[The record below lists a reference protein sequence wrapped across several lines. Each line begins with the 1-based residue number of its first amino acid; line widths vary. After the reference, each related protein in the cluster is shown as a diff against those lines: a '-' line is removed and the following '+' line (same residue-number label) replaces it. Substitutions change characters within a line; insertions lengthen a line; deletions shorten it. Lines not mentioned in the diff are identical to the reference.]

1 MQEEPMKILISG
13 ATGTFGSALIPTLEA
28 GGHRVSRLTR
38 SPVGRDDVGWDP
50 STGEID
56 TARLGG
62 HDAVIHLAGETLTEV
77 PWSSEKKA
85 RIMNSRVEGTRLL
98 SESIAGLSDPPRVMV
113 SVSGLNYYGSRGN
126 ELLREDSGLGSGF
139 LSRVCLEWERA
150 ADPAREAGIR
160 VVHPRFGIVF
170 PQGFSLNLLGLELGV
185 RHPRFEIVLGTGGR
199 TLARLPVF
207 KLTGG
212 GWIGS
217 GKQYWSWGVI
227 DDVVGV
233 IIHALTTDSLQGSVN
248 AVPDPVTAREYTQT
262 LNRILSRPTVFPL
275 PAPLARMVLGD
286 FADEM
291 LLASIRADSTKL
303 KESGYEF
310 RYPELESAL
319 RHLLGRSEGEQRQPN
334 VPDGPPARSAD
345 R

>member
-1 MQEEPMKILISG
+1 MKILISG
-13 ATGTFGSALIPTLEA
+13 ATGSIGSALIPALE
-28 GGHRVSRLTR
+28 GDGHKVTRLTR
-38 SPVGRDDVGWDP
+38 QPSSPDDIGWDP
-50 STGEID
+50 SAGVID

-77 PWSSEKKA
+77 PWTSEKKA

-98 SESIAGLSDPPRVMV
+98 SESIAGASDLPAVMV
-113 SVSGLNYYGSRGN
+113 SVSGVNYYGSRGN
-126 ELLREDSGLGSGF
+126 ELLREDSGPGSSF
-139 LSRVCLEWERA
+139 LSRVCQEWEQG

-170 PQGFSLNLLGLELGV
+170 PQGFSLNLLGLEVGV
-185 RHPRFEIVLGTGGR
+185 RHPRFEIALGTGGR
-199 TLARLPVF
+199 TLAKLSVF

-217 GKQYWSWGVI
+217 GKQYWSWLVT

-233 IIHALTTDSLQGSVN
+233 ILHALTSDSLRGPVN
-248 AVPDPVTAREYTQT
+248 AVPNPVTAREYTET
-262 LNRILSRPTVFPL
+262 LNRILNRPTVFPL

-303 KESGYEF
+303 RESGYEF
-310 RYPELESAL
+310 RYPELDGAL
-319 RHLLGRSEGEQRQPN
+319 RYLLGR
-334 VPDGPPARSAD
+334 
-345 R
+345 

>member
-1 MQEEPMKILISG
+1 MKVLISG
-13 ATGTFGSALIPTLEA
+13 ATGSIGSALIPALEA
-28 GGHRVSRLTR
+28 DGHRVTRLTR
-38 SPVGRDDVGWDP
+38 RPSSPDEIGWDP
-50 STGEID
+50 SAGEID
-56 TARLGG
+56 IARLGG

-77 PWSSEKKA
+77 PWTSEKKA

-98 SESIAGLSDPPRVMV
+98 SESIAGTSEPPAVMV
-113 SVSGLNYYGSRGN
+113 SVSGVNYYGSRGN
-126 ELLREDSGLGSGF
+126 ELLREDSGLGSSF
-139 LSRVCLEWERA
+139 LSRVCQEWEQG

-170 PQGFSLNLLGLELGV
+170 PQGFSLNLLGLEVGV
-185 RHPRFEIVLGTGGR
+185 SHPRFEIALGTGGR

-217 GKQYWSWGVI
+217 GKQYWSWLVT

-233 IIHALTTDSLQGSVN
+233 ILHALITDSLRGPVN
-248 AVPDPVTAREYTQT
+248 AVPNPVTAREYTET
-262 LNRILSRPTVFPL
+262 LNRILNRPTVLPL
-275 PAPLARMVLGD
+275 PASLARMVLGD

-303 KESGYEF
+303 RESGYEF
-310 RYPELESAL
+310 RYPDLDGAL
-319 RHLLGRSEGEQRQPN
+319 RYLLGR
-334 VPDGPPARSAD
+334 
-345 R
+345 

>member
-1 MQEEPMKILISG
+1 MKILISG
-13 ATGTFGSALIPTLEA
+13 ATGSIGSALIPALEA
-28 GGHRVSRLTR
+28 DGHRVTRLTR
-38 SPVGRDDVGWDP
+38 RPRSPDDIGWDP
-50 STGEID
+50 SAGEID

-77 PWSSEKKA
+77 PWTWEKKA

-98 SESIAGLSDPPRVMV
+98 SESIAGISDSPAVMV
-113 SVSGLNYYGSRGN
+113 SVSGVNYYGSRGN
-126 ELLREDSGLGSGF
+126 ELLREDSGLGSSF
-139 LSRVCLEWERA
+139 LSRVCQEWEQG

-170 PQGFSLNLLGLELGV
+170 PQGFSLNVLGLKVGV
-185 RHPRFEIVLGTGGR
+185 RHPRFEIALGAGGR
-199 TLARLPVF
+199 TLAKLPVF

-217 GKQYWSWGVI
+217 GKQYWSWLVT

-233 IIHALTTDSLQGSVN
+233 ILHALTTDSLRGPVN
-248 AVPDPVTAREYTQT
+248 AVPNPVTAREYTET
-262 LNRILSRPTVFPL
+262 INRILNRPTVFPL
-275 PAPLARMVLGD
+275 PASLARMVLGD

-303 KESGYEF
+303 RESGYEF
-310 RYPELESAL
+310 RYPELDGAL
-319 RHLLGRSEGEQRQPN
+319 RYLLGR
-334 VPDGPPARSAD
+334 
-345 R
+345 